1 MQAVILLIEREAKGS
16 PQEVARQ
23 SEKTEA
29 LPGKSDLIETNQDMT
44 QSRGAARDRE
54 PS

>member
-23 SEKTEA
+23 SEKPRPYQESQT
-29 LPGKSDLIETNQDMT
+29 
-44 QSRGAARDRE
+44 
-54 PS
+54 